1 MDVHVIYDYCLNKKG
16 TVEDF
21 PFDEETLTFK
31 VGGKIYLLLNLT
43 KWEQGNCFI
52 NLKCDPE
59 RAEELRADY
68 NEITPGYHMSKK
80 HWNSVQLGGGVQW
93 SLLKDLIDH
102 SYELVY
108 NSLTKKLK
116 EEIENIN

>member
-1 MDVHVIYDYCLNKKG
+1 MDINVIYDYCLNKKG
-16 TVEDF
+16 TTEEF

-43 KWEQGNCFI
+43 KWEQGNRFI

-59 RAEELRADY
+59 RSEELRADY
-68 NEITPGYHMSKK
+68 NEIVPGYHMSKK
-80 HWNSVQLGGGVQW
+80 HWNSVILGGSVQW
-93 SLLKDLIDH
+93 GLLKELIDH
-102 SYELVY
+102 SYELVF

-116 EEIENIN
+116 EEITALQ

>member
-1 MDVHVIYDYCLNKKG
+1 MDINVIYDYCLSKKG
-16 TVEDF
+16 TTDEF

-43 KWEQGNCFI
+43 KWEQGNRFI

-59 RAEELRADY
+59 RSEELRADY
-68 NEITPGYHMSKK
+68 NEIVPGYHMSKK
-80 HWNSVQLGGGVQW
+80 HWNSVILGGSVQW
-93 SLLKDLIDH
+93 GLLKELIDH
-102 SYELVY
+102 SYELVF

-116 EEIENIN
+116 EEITALQ